1 MQGGY
6 LEVSQAEQE
15 ATSTDKPISNH
26 PKIISE
32 KGYRC
37 VCLNARSIVNKKN
50 ELNIMVED
58 IDPHIIGITE
68 SWANIDI
75 TDAELGLTGYV
86 MFRKDR
92 IGRRGGGVILY
103 VKESIQAYEIKL
115 EREADCDEAVWCKIV
130 SGNSKLTIG
139 LVYRSPNINEEDN
152 TKIKNAI
159 KEVSKGECIIMGD
172 FNHGH
177 IQWNS
182 LESTGI
188 EDQQFLC
195 LIQDSFLTQH
205 VLEPTRGEN
214 VLDIVLSSQ
223 QELVDNVKIF
233 EPLGNSDHNQ
243 IHFDINVKSES
254 KNKKTYKRNFHKGNY
269 KDMRKYLAQLDW
281 NNMLMDKTAIECWNI
296 LKYEIES
303 IIDKFVPFRKQGKRC
318 RKKHLSKEAI
328 RKIML
333 KQTMWRVY
341 RRTRKEED
349 YAKYK
354 EALNAATTEIRQ
366 SKRSYEQ
373 KLACNIK
380 TDSKSFYAYVRSKQ
394 NVQDKVGPLED
405 SAGNIISQG
414 FLMAE
419 DLNGYFSS
427 VFTKEDI
434 SSLPVADAK
443 FQGAKSDYLGPLVV
457 TPELVARKIKA
468 MKDNKSPGV
477 DGIPPKLLM
486 ETVDQISIPL
496 ARVFNLSL
504 KEGVVPFEWKEANII
519 PLFKKGSRNKSE
531 NYRPVSLTSV
541 ICKLLERLIKDHM
554 VDFLVKHKLLN
565 SSQHGFLKARS
576 CLTNILCFLEE
587 ITKWI
592 DMGSPVDIIY
602 LDFQKAFDKVPHQ
615 RLLLKLKAHGIGDSI
630 TDWIEQWLTDRRQR
644 VVVDGE
650 VSNWKSV
657 LSGVPQGSVLGPIL
671 FLIYINDLDDSI
683 TSNVLKF
690 ADDTKLFRKVN
701 TDGDKQHLQNDLDR
715 LVKWSEKWQMLFNF
729 GKCKCL
735 HTGHRNLNVNYK
747 MGATVL
753 GTTVKE
759 KDLGVT
765 ISADMKVS
773 EQCGIAASKGNQI
786 LGLIRR
792 NITYKGKKLIIPLYK
807 AIVRPHLEYCIQAWR
822 PYRKKDI
829 DTLERIQRRATKM
842 IPELR
847 DLSYE
852 ERLKE
857 CGLTTLET
865 RRLRGDQIEVFKI
878 LNGYEN
884 IDRNMFFSLKK
895 DSRTRGHQV
904 KLVKDQ
910 CRLDIRKHS
919 FSQRTIN
926 EWNKLSTDCVT
937 ASSVNMFKNK
947 VDTYIRRAGYK

>member
-1 MQGGY
+1 
-6 LEVSQAEQE
+6 
-15 ATSTDKPISNH
+15 
-26 PKIISE
+26 
-32 KGYRC
+32 
-37 VCLNARSIVNKKN
+37 
-50 ELNIMVED
+50 
-58 IDPHIIGITE
+58 
-68 SWANIDI
+68 
-75 TDAELGLTGYV
+75 
-86 MFRKDR
+86 
-92 IGRRGGGVILY
+92 
-103 VKESIQAYEIKL
+103 
-115 EREADCDEAVWCKIV
+115 
-130 SGNSKLTIG
+130 
-139 LVYRSPNINEEDN
+139 
-152 TKIKNAI
+152 
-159 KEVSKGECIIMGD
+159 
-172 FNHGH
+172 
-177 IQWNS
+177 
-182 LESTGI
+182 
-188 EDQQFLC
+188 
-195 LIQDSFLTQH
+195 
-205 VLEPTRGEN
+205 
-214 VLDIVLSSQ
+214 
-223 QELVDNVKIF
+223 
-233 EPLGNSDHNQ
+233 
-243 IHFDINVKSES
+243 
-254 KNKKTYKRNFHKGNY
+254 
-269 KDMRKYLAQLDW
+269 MRKYLAQLDW
-281 NNMLMDKTAIECWNI
+281 NNMLMNKTAIECWNI

-380 TDSKSFYAYVRSKQ
+380 NDSKSFYAYVRSKQ

-443 FQGAKSDYLGPLVV
+443 FQGAKSEYLGPLVV
-457 TPELVARKIKA
+457 TPELVAKKIRA

-531 NYRPVSLTSV
+531 HYRPVSLTSV

-576 CLTNILCFLEE
+576 CLTNMLCFLEE

-592 DMGSPVDIIY
+592 DVGSPVDIIY

-735 HTGHRNLNVNYK
+735 HTGHGNLNVNYK
-747 MGATVL
+747 MGDTVL

-878 LNGYEN
+878 LNGYEI

-895 DSRTRGHQV
+895 DSRTRGHEV

>member
-1 MQGGY
+1 MHFFCLVFDAQGVNLTLRKIAAISQLQMPKDAVQAVGTY
-6 LEVSQAEQE
+6 SRELLKKIADFQWIPSHENTFKKQFICKEVMLSYFDPKAETVVQVD
-15 ATSTDKPISNH
+15 AASSRGLGAALLQND
-26 PKIISE
+26 
-32 KGYRC
+32 
-37 VCLNARSIVNKKN
+37 RSITFVSKSLSDC
-50 ELNIMVED
+50 ERRY
-58 IDPHIIGITE
+58 
-68 SWANIDI
+68 ANIRH
-75 TDAELGLTGYV
+75 E
-86 MFRKDR
+86 
-92 IGRRGGGVILY
+92 
-103 VKESIQAYEIKL
+103 
-115 EREADCDEAVWCKIV
+115 
-130 SGNSKLTIG
+130 
-139 LVYRSPNINEEDN
+139 
-152 TKIKNAI
+152 
-159 KEVSKGECIIMGD
+159 
-172 FNHGH
+172 
-177 IQWNS
+177 
-182 LESTGI
+182 
-188 EDQQFLC
+188 
-195 LIQDSFLTQH
+195 
-205 VLEPTRGEN
+205 
-214 VLDIVLSSQ
+214 
-223 QELVDNVKIF
+223 
-233 EPLGNSDHNQ
+233 
-243 IHFDINVKSES
+243 
-254 KNKKTYKRNFHKGNY
+254 
-269 KDMRKYLAQLDW
+269 
-281 NNMLMDKTAIECWNI
+281 
-296 LKYEIES
+296 
-303 IIDKFVPFRKQGKRC
+303 
-318 RKKHLSKEAI
+318 
-328 RKIML
+328 
-333 KQTMWRVY
+333 
-341 RRTRKEED
+341 
-349 YAKYK
+349 
-354 EALNAATTEIRQ
+354 
-366 SKRSYEQ
+366 
-373 KLACNIK
+373 
-380 TDSKSFYAYVRSKQ
+380 
-394 NVQDKVGPLED
+394 VGPLED

-414 FLMAE
+414 YLMAE

-457 TPELVARKIKA
+457 TPELVAKKIKA

-486 ETVDQISIPL
+486 ETVEQISIPL

-554 VDFLVKHKLLN
+554 VEFLVKHKLLN

-576 CLTNILCFLEE
+576 CLTNMLCFLEE

-592 DMGSPVDIIY
+592 DVGSPVDIIY

-630 TDWIEQWLTDRRQR
+630 TDWIEQWLIDRRQR

-650 VSNWKSV
+650 VSNWKLV
-657 LSGVPQGSVLGPIL
+657 LSGVPQGSVLL

-747 MGATVL
+747 MGDTVL

-865 RRLRGDQIEVFKI
+865 RRLRGDRS
-878 LNGYEN
+878 
-884 IDRNMFFSLKK
+884 D
-895 DSRTRGHQV
+895 
-904 KLVKDQ
+904 
-910 CRLDIRKHS
+910 
-919 FSQRTIN
+919 
-926 EWNKLSTDCVT
+926 
-937 ASSVNMFKNK
+937 
-947 VDTYIRRAGYK
+947 